1 MAVENKYINA
11 DVVAGKKAAAAL
23 ISGSNLIVAIATFEV
38 AAADSDGSVYR
49 IFKSVNPHYIPVK
62 IDVTNDAITS
72 GTDYDLGL
80 YKTTGSDGVA
90 GAEIDKDIFADGMD
104 LSSAHLR
111 TAALDGLVTVDAANS
126 TKKIYEHAGD
136 SLSSLDNGYDIA
148 LTANTV
154 GSAAGTVTVVAYFVY
169 GG

>member
-11 DVVAGKKAAAAL
+11 DIVAGKKAVAAFVQGAEL
-23 ISGSNLIVAIATFEV
+23 FVAMTTFET
-38 AAADSDGSVYR
+38 AAADDDGSVYR
-49 IFKSVNPHYIPVK
+49 LFKSVNPHYIPVK

-72 GTDYDLGL
+72 GTDWDLGL
-80 YKTTGSDGVA
+80 YLPSKDGVD
-90 GAEIDKDIFADGMD
+90 GAVINKDIFADGMD

-111 TAALDGLVTVDAANS
+111 TAALDGLVTVDAAS
-126 TKKIYEHAGD
+126 SLKRIYEHAGD
-136 SLSSLDNGYDIA
+136 TLATRELGYDIA

-154 GSAAGTVTVVAYFVY
+154 GSAIGTITVVAYFVY